1 MNFRNKDFDEIC
13 TSAISKA
20 VEETKNNFFEFLAV
34 DMVVL
39 HILEDT
45 PTGKDFAEKI
55 KINLK
60 DLRKSVMEH
69 LNKSIPRS
77 ETEDYK
83 VEVTVTTQNLFK
95 KAFMNR
101 HNIEKNSRVNALDI
115 LVALFDDQHS
125 SFIYNHLILNKI
137 GENEI
142 KSYVDSI
149 GVSSVKINQVMIRE
163 RGDDKP
169 ERKVSFLE
177 KYAINLSD
185 RAKEG
190 KVEPLIG
197 RKNVLKSMII
207 TLGQKKKNNPLIVG
221 DAGVG
226 KTAIVEGL
234 ARAIYNKEQI
244 IDGIAIPENV
254 AQMQIF
260 KLDVSMLLAGAK
272 YRGDF
277 EERLKNVVQEAAKNK
292 NCILFIDDIHT
303 IVNLGSI
310 SGSLDATEIMKPYLV
325 SGELKIIGCTT
336 NEEYRKRFE
345 KEVSFSR
352 LFKVM
357 KIAPATREETFE
369 IIKGLQS
376 HLEDFHNVKF
386 SDEAIKEV
394 IALTDKHM
402 THLQLP
408 DKAIDMLDMAL
419 SRSNIFKEVSVDVKA
434 IREIIANELNI
445 PINAIGDKGE
455 INKLKNLEKSLNSQV
470 FGQPTAVNKIV
481 NSIIMN
487 RAQVVLKDKPVG
499 SFLLAG
505 PTGVGKTEICKQLAK
520 ELDIPLIRFDMS
532 EYKESH
538 SLAKLI
544 GTAPGYTGHDNGGL
558 LVEEITKTPN
568 CVLLLDEIE
577 KAHSNIYDILLQIM
591 DYASVT
597 DGQGRK
603 ADFKNVILFMTS
615 NLGHSNHKT
624 SSIGFNGES
633 FEEDSANENRL
644 DAIKK
649 EFRPEFINRLDDVVL
664 FRSLNEEIILKVVNK
679 QIKTIVDSLK
689 NKAINLT
696 VDNSAIKFIV
706 ENGFDE
712 KMGARNVE
720 RFIESKILQPLS
732 YKILFDGLE
741 KGGDIIISASNN
753 EISIV
758 KKDVPKSK
766 KIKDEVLDVSVKKPA
781 TKRVRKVKTQEDAF
795 LS

>member
-766 KIKDEVLDVSVKKPA
+766 KIKDEVLDVSVKKPE

>member
-13 TSAISKA
+13 TIAISKA
-20 VEETKNNFFEFLAV
+20 VEETKNNFFEYLAV

-45 PTGKDFAEKI
+45 PTGKDFAEKV
-55 KINLK
+55 KVNLK
-60 DLRKSVMEH
+60 DLRTSVMEH

-95 KAFMNR
+95 KAFMSRQNL
-101 HNIEKNSRVNALDI
+101 EKSGRVTALDI
-115 LVALFDDQHS
+115 IVALFDEQHS
-125 SFIYNHLILNKI
+125 SFIYNHFILNKI

-142 KSYVDSI
+142 KSYIDSL
-149 GVSSVKINQVMIRE
+149 GLAAVKINQIMIRE
-163 RGDDKP
+163 RGDEKT

-177 KYAINLSD
+177 KYAINLND
-185 RAKEG
+185 RAREG
-190 KVEPLIG
+190 KIEPLIG
-197 RKNVLKSMII
+197 KKNVLKSMIV

-226 KTAIVEGL
+226 KTAIIEGL
-234 ARAIYNKEQI
+234 ARAIFNKEQI
-244 IDGIAIPENV
+244 IDGITIPSNV

-277 EERLKNVVQEAAKNK
+277 EERLKNVVQEASKNK

-310 SGSLDATEIMKPYLV
+310 SGSLDATEIIKPYLV
-325 SGELKIIGCTT
+325 SGDLKIIGCTT
-336 NEEYRKRFE
+336 NEEFRKRFE
-345 KEVSFSR
+345 KESSFSR
-352 LFKVM
+352 LFKVI

-369 IIKGLQS
+369 IIKGLQPN
-376 HLEDFHNVKF
+376 LEAFHNVKF

-419 SRSNIFKEVSVDVKA
+419 SRSNIFQEVSVDVKA

-455 INKLKNLEKSLNSQV
+455 LNKLKNLENSLNSQV
-470 FGQPTAVNKIV
+470 FGQNAAVTKVV

-487 RAQVVLKDKPVG
+487 RAQVVMKDKPVG

-520 ELDIPLIRFDMS
+520 ELGIPLVRFDMS
-532 EYKESH
+532 EYKEAH

-577 KAHSNIYDILLQIM
+577 KAHANIYDILLQVM

-624 SSIGFNGES
+624 SSIGFNGGS
-633 FEEDSANENRL
+633 FEEEAADENRL
-644 DAIKK
+644 EAIKK

-679 QIKTIVDSLK
+679 QIKTIVDTLK
-689 NKAINLT
+689 NRGINLT
-696 VDNSAIKFIV
+696 VDKSAINFIV

-732 YKILFDGLE
+732 YKILFDDLE
-741 KGGDIIISASNN
+741 NGGDIVISVSNN
-753 EISIV
+753 EVSITKKESV
-758 KKDVPKSK
+758 KSRKVKE
-766 KIKDEVLDVSVKKPA
+766 EVLEVDVKKPA
-781 TKRVRKVKTQEDAF
+781 TKRIKKVKTQEDA
-795 LS
+795 LLG

>member
-13 TSAISKA
+13 ISAISKA
-20 VEETKNNFFEFLAV
+20 VEETKNNFFEYLAV

-101 HNIEKNSRVNALDI
+101 HNIEKNGRVNALDI
-115 LVALFDDQHS
+115 LVAIFDDQHS

-149 GVSSVKINQVMIRE
+149 SVSSVKINQVMIRE

-190 KVEPLIG
+190 KIEPLIG
-197 RKNVLKSMII
+197 KKNVLKSMII

-277 EERLKNVVQEAAKNK
+277 EERLKNVVQEAAKDK
-292 NCILFIDDIHT
+292 NRILFIDDIHT

-310 SGSLDATEIMKPYLV
+310 SGSLDATEIIKPYLV
-325 SGELKIIGCTT
+325 SGEIKIIGCTT

-357 KIAPATREETFE
+357 KIAPAAREETFE

-376 HLEDFHNVKF
+376 DLEDFHNVKF

-470 FGQPTAVNKIV
+470 FGQLTAVNKIV

-633 FEEDSANENRL
+633 FEEGSADENRL

-732 YKILFDGLE
+732 YKILFDGLG

-781 TKRVRKVKTQEDAF
+781 TKRVRKVKTQEDEF